1 MARGAGRQH
10 RAHVRDGQLSGGGAG
25 PGGPSTDAIVVRAAA
40 VLGLVWF
47 GDALIYVVLP
57 LHAEAFGI
65 GLGMVG
71 VALSLNR
78 IVRIVGYGWVA
89 VLHRRLGLRALTAS
103 AALGAALSTVGYGLA
118 LGLLPLLVARLMWG
132 FAYGVLNVTTTAYA
146 IGDGQGTGRRVGL
159 NRAVGTVGPA
169 LALSGGAWL
178 AGVVGPRDVFLI
190 LGVLGLLAV
199 PLALTLPRE
208 VAAASERGRPA
219 ATRWRPSALNVLF
232 FTISAVDG
240 AFAMTLSLLF
250 AGSLGVGSA
259 LLAAGLLLALQR
271 VAVVV
276 LSLVAGRMIDRLG
289 ADRLLAPCVV
299 IVIVGLIGL
308 AQGIIYPAAIVIIVA
323 RAFLSNV
330 GPGAG
335 HAGALGQYRG
345 AAGCLRDVGRFG
357 ARGRPA
363 GRRLRRRAP
372 GAAAAVRR
380 AGRGHRGCAGRL
392 PPVHAARVWS
402 PWH

>member
-1 MARGAGRQH
+1 M
-10 RAHVRDGQLSGGGAG
+10 
-25 PGGPSTDAIVVRAAA
+25 
-40 VLGLVWF
+40 LGLVWF

-118 LGLLPLLVARLMWG
+118 LGLAPLLIARLMWG

-146 IGDGQGTGRRVGL
+146 IGDERGTGRRVGL

-219 ATRWRPSALNVLF
+219 ATRWRPSMLNVLF

-289 ADRLLAPCVV
+289 ADRLLMPCVV

-308 AQGIIYPAAIVIIVA
+308 AQGIVYPAAIVIIVA

-330 GPGAG
+330 GPVLATRERSGSTVERLAAFATWVDSG
-335 HAGALGQYRG
+335 LAVGPLVGGFVVARLGLPLLYGALAVAIAVALVGYR
-345 AAGCLRDVGRFG
+345 LTTRRVYEI
-357 ARGRPA
+357 RGVDA
-363 GRRLRRRAP
+363 HP
-372 GAAAAVRR
+372 G
-380 AGRGHRGCAGRL
+380 G
-392 PPVHAARVWS
+392 S
-402 PWH
+402 